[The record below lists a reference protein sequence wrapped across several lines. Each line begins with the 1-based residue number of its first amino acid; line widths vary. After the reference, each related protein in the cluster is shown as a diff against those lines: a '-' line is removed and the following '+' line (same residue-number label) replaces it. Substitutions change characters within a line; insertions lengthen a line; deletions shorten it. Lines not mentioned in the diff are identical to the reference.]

1 MEENKFDIKEMLFG
15 LFRSRKFRAIVI
27 GFLVSLAAQ
36 KGWLGDLDEGAIAKL
51 NETLTWAVGLFVG
64 ATALEDAAAKAN
76 LITIKDTPAEE
87 PVATPPA
94 EVGKGT

>member
-15 LFRSRKFRAIVI
+15 LLRSRKFRAIVI
-27 GFLVSLAAQ
+27 GFLVSLIAQ
-36 KGWLGDLDEGAIAKL
+36 KGWFGEMDAEGIVKL
-51 NETLTWAVGLFVG
+51 NEMLMWAVGLFVG